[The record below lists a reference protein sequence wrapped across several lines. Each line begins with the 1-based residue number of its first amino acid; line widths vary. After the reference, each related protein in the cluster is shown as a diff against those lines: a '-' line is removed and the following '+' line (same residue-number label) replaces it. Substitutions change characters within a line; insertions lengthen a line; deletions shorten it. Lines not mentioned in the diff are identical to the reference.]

1 MVDNY
6 KQWHEKLLFSLLGYR
21 TIVCTSTGTTPYL
34 LVYGT
39 KAIISAEVEIP
50 SLRIIQEAE
59 LSDAEWVQSRYEQL
73 ALIDGKRMNA
83 VCYVSTLPE
92 QNGKIFQQKGQVKAI
107 HTGAI
112 GVKMNVPASG

>member
-6 KQWHEKLLFSLLGYR
+6 KQWNEKMSFALLGYR
-21 TIVCTSTGTTPYL
+21 TTVHTSYGATLYL

-39 KAIISAEVEIP
+39 KVVIPVEVEIP

-59 LSDAEWVQSRYEQL
+59 LNDAEWVRSWYEQL
-73 ALIDGKRMNA
+73 DIIHWKRMNA
-83 VCYVSTLPE
+83 ICHGQHTRTE
-92 QNGKIFQQKGQVKAI
+92 WQEHQQKGQVEAI

-112 GVKMNVPASG
+112 GIEANLPTSG